1 MRAVADRDRPLLRS
15 SWRAGGLS
23 RPQRGEHAPSRRG
36 RPDRATVDFVT
47 SQAPLRHMTAQ
58 ELLDYRHEPY
68 QQELVDGILY
78 EMEPPGAE
86 HGFVA
91 SQIGDLLRQHVR
103 EAGLG
108 VVFTSEVG
116 FHLAS
121 DPDTVRGPD
130 VSFVARE
137 RVPETGIPAGYW
149 PGPPDL
155 AIEVVSP
162 NDRRSQVEGKA
173 LHWLAAGTRSV
184 VVLDPPL
191 RTATVYRAR
200 DDIRVL
206 TDGELLELADVVP
219 GWSVRVGDLFV

>member
-1 MRAVADRDRPLLRS
+1 
-15 SWRAGGLS
+15 
-23 RPQRGEHAPSRRG
+23 
-36 RPDRATVDFVT
+36 
-47 SQAPLRHMTAQ
+47 MTAQ
-58 ELLDYRHEPY
+58 ELFEYSHEPF
-68 QQELVDGILY
+68 QQELVEGILY

-103 EAGLG
+103 GAVLG

-137 RVPETGIPAGYW
+137 RVPDTGIPTGYW

-162 NDRRSQVEGKA
+162 DDRRSRVEGKA
-173 LHWLAAGTRSV
+173 LDWLAAGTRAV

-206 TDGELLELADVVP
+206 TAEEQLELGDVVP
-219 GWSVRVGDLFV
+219 GWSARVGDLFVPT

>member
-1 MRAVADRDRPLLRS
+1 
-15 SWRAGGLS
+15 
-23 RPQRGEHAPSRRG
+23 
-36 RPDRATVDFVT
+36 
-47 SQAPLRHMTAQ
+47 MTAQ

-68 QQELVDGILY
+68 RQELIDGILH

-91 SQIGDLLRQHVR
+91 TKIARLLMRHVD
-103 EAGLG
+103 EADGI
-108 VVFTSEVG
+108 VFASEVG

-121 DPDTVRGPD
+121 DPDTVRAPD
-130 VSFVARE
+130 VAFVSQE
-137 RVPETGIPAGYW
+137 RVPESGVPAGYW
-149 PGPPDL
+149 PGAPDL

-162 NDRRSQVEGKA
+162 NDRRSGVEGKA
-173 LHWLAAGTRSV
+173 LDWLTAGTRAV

-206 TDGELLELADVVP
+206 TDDERLDLGDVVP
-219 GWSVRVGDLFV
+219 GWSAHVGDLFG

>member
-1 MRAVADRDRPLLRS
+1 
-15 SWRAGGLS
+15 
-23 RPQRGEHAPSRRG
+23 
-36 RPDRATVDFVT
+36 
-47 SQAPLRHMTAQ
+47 MTAQ

-68 QQELVDGILY
+68 RQELIEGILY
-78 EMEPPGAE
+78 EMEPPGAL

-91 SQIGDLLRQHVR
+91 SQIGDLLKRHVG

-130 VSFVARE
+130 VSFVSRARVDE
-137 RVPETGIPAGYW
+137 AGIPSGYW

-162 NDRRSQVEGKA
+162 NDRRSQVEGNA
-173 LHWLAAGTRSV
+173 LDWLAAGTRAV

-200 DDIRVL
+200 DDIRIL
-206 TDGELLELADVVP
+206 TEDEQLDLGDVVP
-219 GWSVRVGDLFV
+219 GWSTCVGDLFA